1 MIHLPFRHS
10 RRRLEL
16 AFTLVE
22 LLVVIAIIAILAA
35 LLLPALAKAKDKA
48 HDARCINNLTQLGRA
63 LYMYAGDNED
73 KLPSAELL
81 PSMPVTN
88 PPLPRIDH
96 ILARYMDYNTNAMPT
111 TLTVFRCTK
120 DDGSTGPIYF
130 DREGSSY
137 QWDVS
142 NNDRKLESRSSTRT
156 LMYDYWNFHSGG
168 PTGSRF
174 FLFADGHVSRF

>member
-1 MIHLPFRHS
+1 MNRFPFMLSH
-10 RRRLEL
+10 RRREL

-48 HDARCINNLTQLGRA
+48 HDTRCINNLTQLGRA
-63 LYMYAGDNED
+63 LYMYAGDHED

-81 PSMPVTN
+81 PSMPLTN
-88 PPLPRIDH
+88 PPLPQIDH

-120 DDGSTGPIYF
+120 DDGSSGVNYF
-130 DREGSSY
+130 IREGSSY
-137 QWDVS
+137 QWDIS
-142 NNDRKLESRSSTRT
+142 NNDRKLESRSSGRS
-156 LMYDYWNFHSGG
+156 LMYDYWNFHTGG
-168 PTGSRF
+168 PTGVRY